1 VAQSFQESERAQ
13 ADKPAK
19 AATTDQYIRFSSRRG
34 TYNTITF
41 SSVEIVPDILNG
53 AGAEEPPAGPQV
65 GPCLCRCVATGI
77 RQDLHHPPRTL
88 FVSQFLTSSV
98 LFYISQVCFITGLP
112 AKYRDPRTLLPYAT
126 AEAFREIRRRYPSA
140 ASVMTAGRR

>member
-41 SSVEIVPDILNG
+41 SSVEIVPSILNG
-53 AGAEEPPAGPQV
+53 AGAEEPPPAPQV
-65 GPCLCRCVATGI
+65 RCFDVIATLC
-77 RQDLHHPPRTL
+77 
-88 FVSQFLTSSV
+88 VSQL
-98 LFYISQVCFITGLP
+98 
-112 AKYRDPRTLLPYAT
+112 
-126 AEAFREIRRRYPSA
+126 
-140 ASVMTAGRR
+140 GRANSF